1 MFDRKAFE
9 LLIEKRGVKITA
21 LAAAMKMGTSTFYRK
36 LSGES
41 EFTRSEIQLCCEF
54 FGVDHLNHIFFA
66 KEVS

>member
-9 LLIEKRGVKITA
+9 MLIEQRGVKITA

-41 EFTRSEIQLCCEF
+41 EFTRSEIQRCCEF
-54 FGVDHLNHIFFA
+54 FGADHLNQIFFA